1 MRNAWPAADNLS
13 NRVSA
18 RTAAGGRRAV
28 SFWSPWALAARGD
41 PRRARATCLSV
52 GVAGYQDGDRAVVNR
67 TLPVRAMLSA
77 GRLRWPTAAM

>member
-18 RTAAGGRRAV
+18 RTRRTPCCLV
-28 SFWSPWALAARGD
+28 LVPVGPAARGD
-41 PRRARATCLSV
+41 PRRAGATCLSV

-67 TLPVRAMLSA
+67 TLPVRAILSA
-77 GRLRWPTAAM
+77 GRPSWPTAAM